1 MAISWTPYNGTAFP
15 TFGAGDI
22 TWNAPQGYQGW
33 GDGPANPGQGS
44 WGITPGVETPSW
56 FSPQNIRWGGDAAN
70 PSLGIKTGEGDGTW
84 VPYSQQGGSW
94 APDLSQAQVRGMNTA
109 VNPDGILPFLPL
121 LAPLAV
127 YAAGAAGAAAGADG
141 LGSAAG
147 WTSGFD
153 LPFGTASGAASAAPA
168 ATGGAMNFGLV
179 PEMGQFGTTLPL
191 SGGGAGLGT
200 SAASWGVP
208 EWLKAAGSVM
218 SAGQSLMPGGPT
230 GSTGSGNALGGL
242 LGGVAGYFDAKSQ
255 PDSLT
260 VRNEIDPRLAQVA
273 YGPGGVSEFMSN
285 LLKSQGTS
293 LNPYQQQGLDMAAS
307 GANAQQQAGQ
317 QIAGL
322 PKLPDWQTL
331 VQQNQQAWGA
341 NPFIEQQQRALT
353 DSMTRNLRENV
364 LPGVGNGAQMAGG
377 FGGSRQGVAEALA
390 MSRMNQDLAPALT
403 GLASNAWE
411 NSQSRAL
418 TSAGANANYGLNQQQ
433 QQSNNLS
440 NGANLQFGAGQNLF
454 GTGTNANQAPWQGI
468 TNATNVLRA
477 LPGNSSRTEPLF
489 NNPYAG
495 AIGGASLGSQVAGTD
510 WGKLFNNAGD
520 AWGGLS
526 NLFGKINWGG

>member
-1 MAISWTPYNGTAFP
+1 MAINWTPYSGTAFP

-84 VPYSQQGGSW
+84 VPYSQQNGSW
-94 APDLSQAQVRGMNTA
+94 APDLSQAQVRQMNTA
-109 VNPDGILPFLPL
+109 VNPDGLMPF
-121 LAPLAV
+121 APLIAL
-127 YAAGAAGAAAGADG
+127 AGAYGLQSLGG
-141 LGSAAG
+141 LGGSTG

-153 LPFGTASGAASAAPA
+153 LPFGATGASTAAPSA
-168 ATGGAMNFGLV
+168 GGAMSTAPSWTSGFDLPFGSASSFPSLGNIG
-179 PEMGQFGTTLPL
+179 MADILK
-191 SGGGAGLGT
+191 GLG
-200 SAASWGVP
+200 SASSLLP
-208 EWLKAAGSVM
+208 GS
-218 SAGQSLMPGGPT
+218 
-230 GSTGSGNALGGL
+230 GSTSSTGNALGGL
-242 LGGVAGYFDAKSQ
+242 LGGLAGYFDAKSQ

-273 YGPGGVSEFMSN
+273 YGPGGVSEYMSN
-285 LLKSQGTS
+285 LLRSQGTS
-293 LNPYQQQGLDMAAS
+293 LNQYQQQGLDMAAS

-317 QIAGL
+317 QVAGL

-341 NPFIEQQQRALT
+341 NPFIEQQQKAIM

-418 TSAGANANYGLNQQQ
+418 QSAGAAGNYGLNQQQ
-433 QQSNNLS
+433 QQANNWT
-440 NGANLQFGAGQNLF
+440 NGANLQFNAGQNLF
-454 GTGTNANQAPWQGI
+454 GTGTNQQQAPWQGI

-477 LPGNSSRTEPLF
+477 LPGNSSTTQPLF
-489 NNPYAG
+489 SNPYAG
-495 AIGGASLGSQVAGTD
+495 ALGGASLGSQVAGGTD

>member
-1 MAISWTPYNGTAFP
+1 MAIDWTPFGGTAFP
-15 TFGAGDI
+15 TFGAGDL
-22 TWNAPQGYQGW
+22 TWTPPSTYQGW
-33 GDGPANPGQGS
+33 GDSNGSPGS
-44 WGITPGVETPSW
+44 WGITPGVSTPDW
-56 FSPQNIRWGGDAAN
+56 FNPANIRFSGDASN
-70 PSLGIKTGEGDGTW
+70 PALGIKTDATNGTW

-94 APDLSQAQVRGMNTA
+94 APDLSQAQVRQMNTA
-109 VNPDGILPFLPL
+109 VNPDGLMPF
-121 LAPLAV
+121 APLIAM
-127 YAAGAAGAAAGADG
+127 AGAYGLQSLGG
-141 LGSAAG
+141 LGASPG

-153 LPFGTASGAASAAPA
+153 LPFGAASSAAPA
-168 ATGGAMNFGLV
+168 ATSALPGASMIDFTGIEGLM
-179 PEMGQFGTTLPL
+179 P
-191 SGGGAGLGT
+191 S
-200 SAASWGVP
+200 
-208 EWLKAAGSVM
+208 AGSLGASPSNAAISNM
-218 SAGQSLMPGGPT
+218 IGQGGWSISDFGSLLKNLGSASSLLPGSGTQPQT
-230 GSTGSGNALGGL
+230 GNALGGL

-273 YGPGGVSEFMSN
+273 YGPGGGVSEYMSN
-285 LLKSQGTS
+285 LLRSQGTS
-293 LNPYQQQGLDMAAS
+293 LNQYQQQGLDMAAS

-341 NPFIEQQQRALT
+341 NPFIAEQQKSIT

-477 LPGNSSRTEPLF
+477 LPGNSSTTQPLF
-489 NNPYAG
+489 SNPYAG
-495 AIGGASLGSQVAGTD
+495 ALGGASLGSQVAGTD

-520 AWGGLS
+520 VWGGLS